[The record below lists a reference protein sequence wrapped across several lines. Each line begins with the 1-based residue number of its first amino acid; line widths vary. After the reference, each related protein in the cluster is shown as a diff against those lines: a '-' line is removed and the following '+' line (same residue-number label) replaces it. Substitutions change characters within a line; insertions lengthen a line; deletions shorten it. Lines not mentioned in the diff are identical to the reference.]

1 MKLNDRLEFGRLMS
15 AFLET
20 CAKYGNDQHTVIS
33 GCMAFEAWIDNLVD
47 REINSAVSRIITPD
61 SKLRLT

>member
-15 AFLET
+15 AFLEM
-20 CAKYGNDQHTVIS
+20 CSKSGNDQHAVLS
-33 GCMAFEAWIDNLVD
+33 GCMAFETWIDNLVE
-47 REINSAVSRIITPD
+47 RETSAAVSQIITST

>member
-1 MKLNDRLEFGRLMS
+1 MELNDRLEFGRLMS

-20 CAKYGNDQHTVIS
+20 AAKYGNDQHTIIS
-33 GCMAFEAWIDNLVD
+33 GCMAFEAWIDNLVE
-47 REINSAVSRIITPD
+47 RKINAAVSKIITPN